1 MDRRMNFTIIGI
13 SVDEISNQTTT
24 CSFIFNF
31 TLVEENN
38 RTMWAVG
45 DAPAPYYHA
54 NYPGKVVIPIHE
66 YALGPNISYKITEV
80 KKGEIKKYKIY
91 QQDQLNLHW

>member
-1 MDRRMNFTIIGI
+1 MNFTIVAKSI
-13 SVDEISNQTTT
+13 EPTTQAVMS

-45 DAPAPYYHA
+45 DAPAPYYNA
-54 NYPGKVVIPIHE
+54 NFPGKVVIPIH
-66 YALGPNISYKITEV
+66 
-80 KKGEIKKYKIY
+80 
-91 QQDQLNLHW
+91 

>member
-1 MDRRMNFTIIGI
+1 M
-13 SVDEISNQTTT
+13 S

-45 DAPAPYYHA
+45 DAPAPYYNA
-54 NYPGKVVIPIHE
+54 NFPGKVVIPIH
-66 YALGPNISYKITEV
+66 
-80 KKGEIKKYKIY
+80 
-91 QQDQLNLHW
+91 